1 MYRVTKWHI
10 SFSKQKNHD
19 NHISAIEI
27 LTAQLLYFTV
37 QMCKCYVYEL
47 LLLKKQSGK
56 SSETKN
62 KKREKKPSVDS
73 HHTTTSLLNFPFIV
87 HAAACGTSTTTKESC
102 INESFTSYL
111 FLSFA

>member
-1 MYRVTKWHI
+1 MAQLFKT
-10 SFSKQKNHD
+10 KNHD

-47 LLLKKQSGK
+47 LPLKKQSGK

-62 KKREKKPSVDS
+62 EKREKKSLLWI
-73 HHTTTSLLNFPFIV
+73 HTTQPHHCLIFHSLFMLLHVKHQLQPKNPV
-87 HAAACGTSTTTKESC
+87 
-102 INESFTSYL
+102 
-111 FLSFA
+111 